1 MEFKP
6 KNREWVKNVAIIFLA
21 VLLVLTFFSNTIMNH
36 SLPEVATQYVSNGT
50 ITAKVRGTGT
60 VSANGIH
67 QVQADGTREIR
78 AVMVRAGQEVQAG
91 DVLFVLGQGEAS
103 ELEQAQESLRQLELS
118 YQRSALGYT
127 APNYTADQRKVDAA
141 WDDVLEAEAVRD
153 RLAAASGRELPTA
166 ELNQAKKELEEA
178 TVTRDAYK
186 SAYDGL
192 IESSQN
198 TLTEKEGERL
208 SARAALTELLD
219 QKQIPW
225 TEQELAD
232 PQTML
237 DALNAD
243 PEADPEVVQAWEKL
257 NDATIAADAAADALA
272 AVSSAQLDEA
282 QAKVDEA
289 QARVDSLQAT
299 IDEILNAAAD
309 SAAYRQALADVDA
322 AYETYQSLQDALD
335 ERMAADQ
342 KAAAL
347 AGLDLQDLSAQIQK
361 AREKLAELSG
371 GEENQITAK
380 VSGTVQ
386 SIECTAGDTKM
397 KGDVLCTIEVPD
409 QGYTLSFS
417 VTNDQAARLRPGD
430 TATVSNYYWG
440 RTITATLA
448 TIRVDPKNPQTNKM
462 LTFDVEGD
470 VSAGAELTL
479 SVGQKSANYDY
490 IVPNSAIRT
499 DSNGSFVL
507 KIEARN
513 SPLGNRY
520 YARRVA
526 VEVLAADDN
535 NSAITGDFGWGDY
548 VITTSNAPVKNGD
561 MVRLADS

>member
-36 SLPEVATQYVSNGT
+36 SLPEVATQNVSNGT
-50 ITAKVRGTGT
+50 ITAKVRGSGT
-60 VSANGIH
+60 VTANGTH

-141 WDDVLEAEAVRD
+141 WEAVMAAQKVRD
-153 RLAAASGRELPTA
+153 DLAAASGKKLPTA
-166 ELNQAKKELEEA
+166 ELQQAKKDLEEA
-178 TVTRDAYK
+178 SFTRDAYK

-192 IESSQN
+192 IESSQQ
-198 TLTEKEGERL
+198 TLTEKEGARL

-225 TEQELAD
+225 TEEELAD
-232 PQTML
+232 PQTKL
-237 DALNAD
+237 DALKAD
-243 PEADPEVVQAWEKL
+243 PSADPEVVQAWEKL
-257 NDATIAADAAADALA
+257 NEATKAADQAADALA
-272 AVSSAQLDEA
+272 AVSSQQLDEA

-289 QARVDSLQAT
+289 QARVDQLHAV
-299 IDEILNAAAD
+299 IDEIMNAAVD
-309 SAAYRQALADVDA
+309 SAAYRQAQADLDE
-322 AYETYQSLQDALD
+322 AYETYLTLQEALD

-342 KAAAL
+342 KNAAL
-347 AGLDLQDLSAQIQK
+347 NGLDLQDLAAQIQK
-361 AREKLAELSG
+361 AREHLEQLSG

-417 VTNDQAARLRPGD
+417 VTNEQAARLRPGD

-448 TIRVDPKNPQTNKM
+448 TIRVDPKNPQTNKL

-470 VSAGAELTL
+470 VNAGAELTL
-479 SVGQKSANYDY
+479 SVGQKSATYDY
-490 IVPNSAIRT
+490 IVPNSAIRS

-526 VEVLAADDN
+526 VEILAADDN

-548 VITTSNAPVKNGD
+548 VITTSSAPVKNGD